1 MLAAGLTSGRTVVD
15 LGCGQGYGSALLAR
29 NATSVVGI
37 DIDPG
42 AIAAAKRDYG
52 RTGLRFAVG
61 DAGAVQLPDN
71 SVDVIV
77 CFEVLEHL
85 SDPGLALDEM
95 VRLLGPSGLLLLST
109 PDAAT
114 STDDNPFHVH
124 ELTAAELVQEI
135 EKRFSHHRLYAQR
148 VSATS
153 VITPQYEAAGS
164 PTPLQ
169 ARMHRLD
176 WTIADLR
183 TSPPSPAT
191 AAETMK
197 TVDMPG
203 FLFIICSQTEL
214 TDSIV
219 EVPTFLVDPTEE
231 LLTDLRG
238 QLERAQRQLTTY
250 EGELDSRTKT
260 LADADADV
268 QRARHQLAAYES
280 ELELK
285 NGQLRAL
292 LNQLATAEADS
303 AELETAHRT
312 AAELKQVKDRV
323 ARLLA
328 QATQRARTLRVAQ
341 DAADAAKL
349 ELFAE
354 RSSLAGQILG
364 SYRRL
369 IDSWLPASSRRR
381 SIYRGLHRLARTVT
395 SRRPQPLT
403 ATGGRTTRVLSPFS
417 IELTID
423 PQPQVSIIVPVYGNL
438 DLTLQCLAAIA
449 EAPTAVGY
457 EVIVVDDASPDGS
470 ADVLAKVA
478 GITLI
483 KNTVN
488 SGYLRT
494 TNIGAARSSAE
505 YVVLLNNDTEVTAG
519 WLDALV
525 RAAQDPSVGAVG
537 ASLRFANGTLQEAG
551 GIVFSDGSAWNFGR
565 HHPPEDSRFQN
576 LREVD
581 YCSAACLLVRRSA
594 WEVLDGFDPLYEP
607 AYYEDTDLCFRLR
620 EIALSVIYQ
629 PDAVVIHHEGGTHG
643 TDETEVG
650 RQLRETN
657 SVKFIARWQSALVRQ
672 QPPGA
677 VFRARRRG
685 LDRTVLVIDHRLP
698 TPDRDSGSVRMLAW
712 LTLLQAG
719 GRHVVFIPQNATL
732 YPQYL
737 QPLRELNIEVLLPN
751 SDIQALLFDLAPET
765 DLVVLSRPD
774 VAADYLPRIRL
785 AMPEAVVA
793 YDMVDFHGLRE
804 RRRHQLGAQEHRS
817 LLRHTPLMSE
827 MENDMLAVAD
837 VVVAI
842 SEPEAALVRS
852 RLRTTPVV
860 IVPNI
865 HAEVPIGRTF
875 LERNGFVFVGGFDH
889 PPNRDAVHHLVQ
901 QIWPLIRKELP
912 HAELHLVGSQMP
924 ADIADLGGG
933 GVTVHGWLPD
943 LTPVLAGSRVFLA
956 PLRYGAGLK
965 GKVGQA
971 MGLGIPVVTT
981 SIGVEGM
988 SQAPVVVADD
998 ALEFARLAVLL
1009 HSDGELWRHQ
1019 ADAAS
1024 LYIAEQFSP
1033 AAVAPLVTEFLTVT
1047 DKALL
1052 EKSRRAIRKSGK

>member
-1 MLAAGLTSGRTVVD
+1 M
-15 LGCGQGYGSALLAR
+15 
-29 NATSVVGI
+29 
-37 DIDPG
+37 
-42 AIAAAKRDYG
+42 
-52 RTGLRFAVG
+52 
-61 DAGAVQLPDN
+61 
-71 SVDVIV
+71 
-77 CFEVLEHL
+77 
-85 SDPGLALDEM
+85 
-95 VRLLGPSGLLLLST
+95 
-109 PDAAT
+109 
-114 STDDNPFHVH
+114 
-124 ELTAAELVQEI
+124 
-135 EKRFSHHRLYAQR
+135 
-148 VSATS
+148 
-153 VITPQYEAAGS
+153 
-164 PTPLQ
+164 
-169 ARMHRLD
+169 
-176 WTIADLR
+176 
-183 TSPPSPAT
+183 
-191 AAETMK
+191 
-197 TVDMPG
+197 
-203 FLFIICSQTEL
+203 
-214 TDSIV
+214 
-219 EVPTFLVDPTEE
+219 
-231 LLTDLRG
+231 
-238 QLERAQRQLTTY
+238 
-250 EGELDSRTKT
+250 
-260 LADADADV
+260 
-268 QRARHQLAAYES
+268 
-280 ELELK
+280 
-285 NGQLRAL
+285 
-292 LNQLATAEADS
+292 
-303 AELETAHRT
+303 
-312 AAELKQVKDRV
+312 
-323 ARLLA
+323 
-328 QATQRARTLRVAQ
+328 
-341 DAADAAKL
+341 
-349 ELFAE
+349 
-354 RSSLAGQILG
+354 
-364 SYRRL
+364 
-369 IDSWLPASSRRR
+369 
-381 SIYRGLHRLARTVT
+381 
-395 SRRPQPLT
+395 
-403 ATGGRTTRVLSPFS
+403 LSPFG

-423 PQPQVSIIVPVYGNL
+423 PQPQVSIIIPVYGNV

-457 EVIVVDDASPDGS
+457 EVIVIDDASADGS
-470 ADVLAKVA
+470 GDVLAKVA

-488 SGYLRT
+488 SGYLRS
-494 TNIGAARSSAE
+494 TNIGAARSNAE
-505 YVVLLNNDTEVTAG
+505 FVVLLNNDTEVTAG
-519 WLDALV
+519 WLDALI

-537 ASLRFANGTLQEAG
+537 ASLRFDNGTLQEAG

-565 HHPPEDSRFQN
+565 HHRPDDSRFKN

-620 EIALSVIYQ
+620 EISLSVIYQ
-629 PDAVVIHHEGGTHG
+629 PDAVVIHHEGSTHG
-643 TDETEVG
+643 TAETEVG

-657 SVKFIARWQSALVRQ
+657 SVKFIARWQNALTRQ

-677 VFRARRRG
+677 VFRGRRRG

-737 QPLRELNIEVLLPN
+737 QPLRELNVEVLLPN
-751 SDIQALLFDLAPET
+751 SDIQALLCELATET

-785 AMPEAVVA
+785 AMPDAVVA

-827 MENDMLAVAD
+827 IENDMLAGAD

-842 SEPEAALVRS
+842 SEPEAMLVRS

-865 HAEVPIGRTF
+865 HSELPNGRNF
-875 LERNGFVFVGGFDH
+875 LERSGFVFVGGFDH

-901 QIWPLIRKELP
+901 QIWPLIRQELP

-924 ADIADLGGG
+924 ADIAELGGG
-933 GVTVHGWLPD
+933 GVIVHGWLPD

-971 MGLGIPVVTT
+971 MGLGIPVVAT

-988 SQAPVVVADD
+988 ADAPVAVADD

-1009 HSDGELWRHQ
+1009 HSDGEIWRHQ

-1024 LYIAEQFSP
+1024 SYIADQFSP
-1033 AAVAPLVTEFLTVT
+1033 TAVAPLVTEFLAVA
-1047 DKALL
+1047 DRALH
-1052 EKSRRAIRKSGK
+1052 EKSRWANRKSGK

>member
-1 MLAAGLTSGRTVVD
+1 MLAAGFSSGLSVLD

-29 NATSVVGI
+29 NAASVVGI

-42 AIAAAKRDYG
+42 VIATAQRDYG
-52 RTGLRFAVG
+52 RNGLRFAVG
-61 DAGAVQLPDN
+61 DAGAIQLPDN

-85 SDPGLALDEM
+85 RDPGQALDEI
-95 VRLLGPSGLLLLST
+95 VRLLRSGGLLLLST

-114 STDDNPFHVH
+114 SAADNPFHVH
-124 ELTAAELVQEI
+124 ELTAAELVRKI
-135 EKRFSHHRLYAQR
+135 EKRFAHHRLYSQR

-153 VITPQYEAAGS
+153 VIAPQYQAAGS
-164 PTPLQ
+164 PTRMQ
-169 ARMHRLD
+169 AQVHRLD

-183 TSPPSPAT
+183 TTPPGPAV
-191 AAETMK
+191 AAEPSRSVGMS
-197 TVDMPG
+197 G
-203 FLFIICSQTEL
+203 FWLIICSQTEL
-214 TDSIV
+214 PDNIP
-219 EVPTFLVDPTEE
+219 EVSTFLVDPTDE
-231 LLTDLRG
+231 LLIDLRG
-238 QLERAQRQLTTY
+238 QLERAQQQLDVY
-250 EGELDSRTKT
+250 EVELKSRSQA

-268 QRARHQLAAYES
+268 ERARHQLAVYES
-280 ELELK
+280 ELDLK
-285 NGQLRAL
+285 NGQLRGL
-292 LNQLATAEADS
+292 LDQLATAEADS
-303 AELETAHRT
+303 AELETARRA
-312 AAELKQVKDRV
+312 AAELKQAKDRV
-323 ARLLA
+323 ARLLV
-328 QATQRARTLRVAQ
+328 QATSRARTLRVVQ

-349 ELFAE
+349 ELLAE
-354 RSSLAGQILG
+354 RTSLAGQILG
-364 SYRRL
+364 NYRHL
-369 IDSWLPASSRRR
+369 IDFWLPASSRRR
-381 SIYRGLHRLARTVT
+381 TIYMGLHRLARALTA
-395 SRRPQPLT
+395 RRTQPST
-403 ATGGRTTRVLSPFS
+403 ATGGMRARVLSPFS

-423 PQPQVSIIVPVYGNL
+423 PQPQVSIIIPVYGNL
-438 DLTLQCLAAIA
+438 DLTLQCLSAIA
-449 EAPTAVGY
+449 QAPTAIGY

-478 GITLI
+478 GISLI

-488 SGYLRT
+488 SGYLQS
-494 TNIGAARSSAE
+494 TNIGAARSRAE
-505 YVVLLNNDTEVTAG
+505 FVVLLNNDTEVTAG

-537 ASLRFANGTLQEAG
+537 ASLRFDNGTLQEAG

-565 HHPPEDSRFQN
+565 HHPPDDSRFQN

-594 WEVLDGFDPLYEP
+594 WEALDGFDPLYAP

-620 EIALSVIYQ
+620 EISLSVIYQ

-650 RQLRETN
+650 RQLRASN
-657 SVKFIARWQSALVRQ
+657 NIKFIARWQNALTRQ

-719 GRHVVFIPQNATL
+719 GRHVVFIPQNAML

-737 QPLRELNIEVLLPN
+737 QPLRECNVEVLLPN
-751 SDIQALLFDLAPET
+751 SDIKALLAELAPET

-785 AMPEAVVA
+785 AMPHAIVA

-817 LLRHTPLMSE
+817 LVRHTPLMSE
-827 MENDMLAVAD
+827 IENDMLASAD

-865 HAEVPIGRTF
+865 HSELPIGRNF
-875 LERNGFVFVGGFDH
+875 SERSGFAFVGGFDH

-912 HAELHLVGSQMP
+912 QAELHLVGSQMP
-924 ADIADLGGG
+924 ADIAELGGA
-933 GVTVHGWLPD
+933 GVVVHGWLPD
-943 LTPVLAGSRVFLA
+943 LTPVLADSRVFLA

-988 SQAPVVVADD
+988 ADAPVAVADD

-1009 HSDGELWRHQ
+1009 HSDSEIWRRQ
-1019 ADAAS
+1019 TDAAS
-1024 LYIAEQFSP
+1024 LYISDQFSP
-1033 AAVAPLVTEFLTVT
+1033 TAVAPLVTEFLAVA